1 MISNKHV
8 SIHLSVLAVAA
19 AFLFGGCG
27 WFKKAPVEEQPIASS
42 PAPDEVIR
50 QQPVEIVSSEPT
62 PATIEPA
69 MPEASPI
76 REGVPDRYTVKKGD
90 TLWDI
95 SKYFLK
101 DPWLWP
107 EVWHIN
113 PAIRNP
119 HLIYPGDVI
128 ALTWVDGKPVL
139 TLEGAQGTAP
149 PPPPRP
155 DLPTVKLS
163 PSAKES
169 KLKRAIDTIPKNV
182 IAPFLNHPFVV
193 DPAVFNDA
201 PYIASNYGDYN
212 IAGKGQKVYARR
224 VYDANVI
231 HFNVVRRGQK
241 YVDPDTRQVVGY
253 EAINLGTAKLI
264 KVGDPSTL
272 IITDS
277 TKEILDGDYLLPIEA
292 EQLELNFFP
301 RAPKSPV
308 AGRIIAVADG
318 VKKVGQYHVVV
329 LNKGASA
336 GLEPGHVLEIH
347 QQGKLVSQPYTKSK
361 LQLPEERAGLLMV
374 FKTEADLSFGL
385 VMEAFTDLS
394 VYDYVYSP

>member
-1 MISNKHV
+1 MITNKHLR
-8 SIHLSVLAVAA
+8 IHLFTFIALISLN
-19 AFLFGGCG
+19 FSGCS
-27 WFKKAPVEEQPIASS
+27 WFKSAPKEEPMASS
-42 PAPDEVIR
+42 PPPDEVIR
-50 QQPVEIVSSEPT
+50 QEPVEIVSSEPT
-62 PATIEPA
+62 PATVEPA
-69 MPEASPI
+69 VPEAYPI

-95 SKYFLK
+95 SAHFLK

-128 ALTWVDGKPVL
+128 ALSWVDGKPVL
-139 TLEGAQGTAP
+139 TLEGAEGTL

-169 KLKRAIDTIPKNV
+169 QIKRSITTIPKNV
-182 IAPFLNHPFVV
+182 IAPFLSHPFVI
-193 DPAVFNDA
+193 DPGVLDSA
-201 PYIASNYGDYN
+201 PYIASNYGDYV
-212 IAGKGQKVYARR
+212 IAGKGQKIYARR
-224 VYDANVI
+224 LIDANVI
-231 HFNVVRRGQK
+231 TFNVVRRGQK
-241 YVDPDTRQVVGY
+241 YVDPDTRKVLGY
-253 EAINLGTAKLI
+253 EAINLGEARLL

-272 IITDS
+272 VVTDS
-277 TKEILDGDYLLPIEA
+277 TKEILDGDYLLPVED
-292 EQLELNFFP
+292 ERLDLNFFP
-301 RAPKSPV
+301 RAPTTSV

-318 VKKVGQYHVVV
+318 VQKVGQYHVVV
-329 LNKGASA
+329 INKGAGD

-347 QQGKLVSQPYTKSK
+347 QQGKLVRQPYHSSL

-374 FKTEADLSFGL
+374 FKTEQTLSYGL
-385 VMEAFTDLS
+385 VMEAFTDLT